1 MDNILRRPMFRGG
14 RVENRGTGITS
25 ALGYADGGRIGF
37 NVGGYPPLVGSSY
50 GKDFTMTRLPA
61 RTAGV
66 PMVIPQA
73 ATTGRELMVIPQS
86 GSMGGGT
93 TGGNLLR
100 GGSSLARYLTP
111 TFAPTIGI
119 ASLLNPETEEEQKAI
134 ADLEEGTGM
143 SGEAIDPELYNLLST
158 EVGKTRA
165 AEDRVFSKGST
176 GVLER
181 IYNTLNPTTSEINR
195 RLQERAT
202 EKPLVDIISNYLTDI
217 RKPASAADLTYR
229 NEEEKQAAI
238 AKEKLIEKIKN
249 ENEANVADKINKIT
263 TDTTTVEVP
272 EKSNRD
278 VMNEYMDMFKSVL
291 GSDQDELTRQKYL
304 ELAKFGTN
312 LLAQGGGKRSTLEK
326 IGAAGTQSIEGLS
339 KIAAQERASDKQIK
353 LAGLQAALKE
363 MDPGTVGK
371 AVNDL
376 KKLVPRERGESIK
389 DYNQRITSMAIETG
403 TGAATRAKVESDK
416 FERLSNNLVTSEI
429 VGDEISGDRAAETI
443 KRYKISLNDLGQ
455 DATTAKQDKK
465 YYIKKDGTIYRYDA
479 KKNSGILP
487 GEPGF

>member
-14 RVENRGTGITS
+14 RVENRGGGITS

-86 GSMGGGT
+86 GT
-93 TGGNLLR
+93 TGGSLLR

-176 GVLER
+176 GVLQR
-181 IYNTLNPTTSEINR
+181 IYDTLNPSAETILS
-195 RLQERAT
+195 RLQESQKQQG
-202 EKPLVDIISNYLTDI
+202 EPIIKTQAY
-217 RKPASAADLTYR
+217 RKEEAARTKL
-229 NEEEKQAAI
+229 EEQLAKQLQ
-238 AKEKLIEKIKN
+238 AK
-249 ENEANVADKINKIT
+249 NEANVADKINKIT

-291 GSDQDELTRQKYL
+291 GEDQDELTRQRYL

-339 KIAAQERASDKQIK
+339 KIAAQERASDRQIK

-363 MDPGTVGK
+363 IGPGTLGQQVK
-371 AVNDL
+371 DL
-376 KKLVPRERGESIK
+376 QKLGVPKSK
-389 DYNQRITSMAIETG
+389 AIEYITKSG
-403 TGAATRAKVESDK
+403 TGVREQTRETKIKEYTDLIADSDGAPKDKRLARVIAEKIDKTNIGFEK
-416 FERLSNNLVTSEI
+416 FEPLPTNTKPEEGGYFYDKQGNLFIGTKTGV
-429 VGDEISGDRAAETI
+429 
-443 KRYKISLNDLGQ
+443 KR
-455 DATTAKQDKK
+455 
-465 YYIKKDGTIYRYDA
+465 
-479 KKNSGILP
+479 IL
-487 GEPGF
+487 

>member
-86 GSMGGGT
+86 GT
-93 TGGNLLR
+93 TGGSLLR

-176 GVLER
+176 GVLQR
-181 IYNTLNPTTSEINR
+181 IYDTLNPSAETILS
-195 RLQERAT
+195 RLQESQKQ
-202 EKPLVDIISNYLTDI
+202 EGEPIIKTQ
-217 RKPASAADLTYR
+217 AYR
-229 NEEEKQAAI
+229 EEEAARTKLEEQLAKQLK
-238 AKEKLIEKIKN
+238 AK
-249 ENEANVADKINKIT
+249 NEANVADKINKIT

-376 KKLVPRERGESIK
+376 KKLVPREQGESIK

-416 FERLSNNLVTSEI
+416 FDRLSNNLVTSEI

>member
-14 RVENRGTGITS
+14 RVENRGMGITS

-50 GKDFTMTRLPA
+50 GKGFTMTRLPA
-61 RTAGV
+61 TTAGV

-73 ATTGRELMVIPQS
+73 GLPMSIPQS

-93 TGGNLLR
+93 TGGSLLR

-111 TFAPTIGI
+111 TFAPTMGI
-119 ASLLNPETEEEQKAI
+119 ASLLNPETEEEKQAI
-134 ADLEEGTGM
+134 ANLEEETGM

-165 AEDRVFSKGST
+165 AEDRVFSEGST
-176 GVLER
+176 GVLQR
-181 IYNTLNPTTSEINR
+181 IYDTLNPSAETILS
-195 RLQERAT
+195 RLQESQKQQG
-202 EKPLVDIISNYLTDI
+202 EPIIKTQ
-217 RKPASAADLTYR
+217 AYR
-229 NEEEKQAAI
+229 EEEAARTKLEEQLAKQLE
-238 AKEKLIEKIKN
+238 AK
-249 ENEANVADKINKIT
+249 NEANVADKINKIT

-339 KIAAQERASDKQIK
+339 KIAAQERASDRQIK
-353 LAGLQAALKE
+353 LAGLQVALKE

-403 TGAATRAKVESDK
+403 TGAATRAQVEANKS
-416 FERLSNNLVTSEI
+416 ERLSNNLVTSEI
-429 VGDEISGDRAAETI
+429 VKDEISGDRAAETI

-465 YYIKKDGTIYRYDA
+465 YYIQKDGTIYRYDA
-479 KKNSGILP
+479 KKNLGILP

>member
-86 GSMGGGT
+86 GT
-93 TGGNLLR
+93 TGGSLLR

-165 AEDRVFSKGST
+165 AEDRVFSEGST
-176 GVLER
+176 GVLQR
-181 IYNTLNPTTSEINR
+181 IYDTLNPSAETILS
-195 RLQERAT
+195 RLQESQKQ
-202 EKPLVDIISNYLTDI
+202 EGEPIIKTQ
-217 RKPASAADLTYR
+217 AYR
-229 NEEEKQAAI
+229 EEEAARTKLEEQLAKQLK
-238 AKEKLIEKIKN
+238 AK
-249 ENEANVADKINKIT
+249 NEANVADKINKIT

-376 KKLVPRERGESIK
+376 KKLVPREQGESIK

-416 FERLSNNLVTSEI
+416 FDRLSNNLVTSEI

-465 YYIKKDGTIYRYDA
+465 YYIQKDGTIYRYDA

>member
-14 RVENRGTGITS
+14 RVENRGGGITS

-86 GSMGGGT
+86 GT
-93 TGGNLLR
+93 TGGSLLR

-176 GVLER
+176 GVLQR
-181 IYNTLNPTTSEINR
+181 IYDTLNPSAETILS
-195 RLQERAT
+195 RLQESQKQ
-202 EKPLVDIISNYLTDI
+202 EGEPIIKTQ
-217 RKPASAADLTYR
+217 AYR
-229 NEEEKQAAI
+229 EEEAARTKLEEQLAKQLK
-238 AKEKLIEKIKN
+238 AK
-249 ENEANVADKINKIT
+249 NEANVADKINKIT
-263 TDTTTVEVP
+263 TDTTTIEVP

-403 TGAATRAKVESDK
+403 TGAATRAKVESEK
-416 FERLSNNLVTSEI
+416 FDRLSNNLFTSEI
-429 VGDEISGDRAAETI
+429 VRDDISGDRAAETI
-443 KRYKISLNDLGQ
+443 KRYKISLNDLDQ

-479 KKNSGILP
+479 KKNLGILP

>member
-14 RVENRGTGITS
+14 RVENRGGGITS

-86 GSMGGGT
+86 GT
-93 TGGNLLR
+93 TGGSLLR

-176 GVLER
+176 GVLQR
-181 IYNTLNPTTSEINR
+181 IYDTLNPSAETILS
-195 RLQERAT
+195 RLQESQKQ
-202 EKPLVDIISNYLTDI
+202 EGEPIIKTQ
-217 RKPASAADLTYR
+217 AYR
-229 NEEEKQAAI
+229 EEEAARTKLEEQLAKQLK
-238 AKEKLIEKIKN
+238 AK
-249 ENEANVADKINKIT
+249 NEANVADKINKIT
-263 TDTTTVEVP
+263 TDTTTIEVP

-416 FERLSNNLVTSEI
+416 FDRLSNNLVTSEI

>member
-1 MDNILRRPMFRGG
+1 
-14 RVENRGTGITS
+14 
-25 ALGYADGGRIGF
+25 
-37 NVGGYPPLVGSSY
+37 
-50 GKDFTMTRLPA
+50 
-61 RTAGV
+61 
-66 PMVIPQA
+66 
-73 ATTGRELMVIPQS
+73 
-86 GSMGGGT
+86 
-93 TGGNLLR
+93 
-100 GGSSLARYLTP
+100 
-111 TFAPTIGI
+111 
-119 ASLLNPETEEEQKAI
+119 
-134 ADLEEGTGM
+134 
-143 SGEAIDPELYNLLST
+143 
-158 EVGKTRA
+158 
-165 AEDRVFSKGST
+165 
-176 GVLER
+176 
-181 IYNTLNPTTSEINR
+181 
-195 RLQERAT
+195 
-202 EKPLVDIISNYLTDI
+202 
-217 RKPASAADLTYR
+217 
-229 NEEEKQAAI
+229 
-238 AKEKLIEKIKN
+238 
-249 ENEANVADKINKIT
+249 
-263 TDTTTVEVP
+263 
-272 EKSNRD
+272 
-278 VMNEYMDMFKSVL
+278 MNEYMDMFKSVL

-403 TGAATRAKVESDK
+403 TGAATRAKVESEK
-416 FERLSNNLVTSEI
+416 FDRLSNNLFTSEI
-429 VGDEISGDRAAETI
+429 VRDDISGDRAAETI
-443 KRYKISLNDLGQ
+443 KRYKISLNDLDQ

>member
-14 RVENRGTGITS
+14 RVENRGGGITS

-86 GSMGGGT
+86 GT
-93 TGGNLLR
+93 TGGSLLR

-165 AEDRVFSKGST
+165 AEDRVFSEGST
-176 GVLER
+176 GVLQR
-181 IYNTLNPTTSEINR
+181 IYDTLNPSAETILS
-195 RLQERAT
+195 RLQESQKQ
-202 EKPLVDIISNYLTDI
+202 EGEPIIKTQ
-217 RKPASAADLTYR
+217 AYR
-229 NEEEKQAAI
+229 EEEAARTKLEEELAKQLK
-238 AKEKLIEKIKN
+238 AK
-249 ENEANVADKINKIT
+249 NEANVADKINKIT

-376 KKLVPRERGESIK
+376 KKLVPREQGESIK

-416 FERLSNNLVTSEI
+416 FDRLSNNLVTSEI
-429 VGDEISGDRAAETI
+429 VRDNISGDRAAETI

>member
-14 RVENRGTGITS
+14 RVENRGGGITS

-86 GSMGGGT
+86 GT
-93 TGGNLLR
+93 TGGSLLR

-119 ASLLNPETEEEQKAI
+119 ASLLNPETEEEKKAI

-165 AEDRVFSKGST
+165 AEDRVFSEGST
-176 GVLER
+176 GVLQR
-181 IYNTLNPTTSEINR
+181 IYDTLNPSAETILS
-195 RLQERAT
+195 RLQESQKQ
-202 EKPLVDIISNYLTDI
+202 EGEPIIKTQ
-217 RKPASAADLTYR
+217 AYR
-229 NEEEKQAAI
+229 EEEAARTKLEEQLAKQLK
-238 AKEKLIEKIKN
+238 AK
-249 ENEANVADKINKIT
+249 NEANVADKINKIT

-376 KKLVPRERGESIK
+376 KKLVPREQGESIK

-416 FERLSNNLVTSEI
+416 FDRLSNNLVTSEI

>member
-86 GSMGGGT
+86 GT
-93 TGGNLLR
+93 TGGSLLR

-176 GVLER
+176 GVLQR
-181 IYNTLNPTTSEINR
+181 IYDTLNPSAETILS
-195 RLQERAT
+195 RLQESQKQ
-202 EKPLVDIISNYLTDI
+202 EGEPIIKTQ
-217 RKPASAADLTYR
+217 AYR
-229 NEEEKQAAI
+229 EEEAARTKLEEQLAKQLK
-238 AKEKLIEKIKN
+238 AK
-249 ENEANVADKINKIT
+249 NEANVADKINKIT

-429 VGDEISGDRAAETI
+429 VRDEISGDRAAETI

>member
-86 GSMGGGT
+86 GT
-93 TGGNLLR
+93 TGGSLLR

-176 GVLER
+176 GVLQR
-181 IYNTLNPTTSEINR
+181 IYDTLNPSAETILS
-195 RLQERAT
+195 RLQESQKQ
-202 EKPLVDIISNYLTDI
+202 EGEPIIKTQ
-217 RKPASAADLTYR
+217 AYR
-229 NEEEKQAAI
+229 EEEAARTKLEEQLAKQLK
-238 AKEKLIEKIKN
+238 AK
-249 ENEANVADKINKIT
+249 NEANVADKINKIT

-376 KKLVPRERGESIK
+376 KKLVPREQGESIK

-416 FERLSNNLVTSEI
+416 FDRLSNNLVTSEI
-429 VGDEISGDRAAETI
+429 VRDEISGDRAAETI

>member
-14 RVENRGTGITS
+14 RVENRGGGITS

-134 ADLEEGTGM
+134 ANLEEETGM

-165 AEDRVFSKGST
+165 AEDRMFSEGST
-176 GVLER
+176 GVLQR
-181 IYNTLNPTTSEINR
+181 IYDTLNPSKEEIIKRYNEQNR
-195 RLQERAT
+195 LAGE
-202 EKPLVDIISNYLTDI
+202 PIIQT
-217 RKPASAADLTYR
+217 RSAR
-229 NEEEKQAAI
+229 EEKAAKTKLEEQL
-238 AKEKLIEKIKN
+238 AKQLEAK
-249 ENEANVADKINKIT
+249 NEANVADKINKIT

-403 TGAATRAKVESDK
+403 TGAATRAKVESEK
-416 FERLSNNLVTSEI
+416 FDRLSNNLFTSEI
-429 VGDEISGDRAAETI
+429 VRDDISGDRAAETI
-443 KRYKISLNDLGQ
+443 KRYKISLNDLDQ

>member
-14 RVENRGTGITS
+14 RVENRGGGITS

-86 GSMGGGT
+86 GT
-93 TGGNLLR
+93 TGGSLLR

-176 GVLER
+176 GVLQR
-181 IYNTLNPTTSEINR
+181 IYDTLNPSAETILS
-195 RLQERAT
+195 RLQESQKQ
-202 EKPLVDIISNYLTDI
+202 EGEPIIKTQ
-217 RKPASAADLTYR
+217 AYR
-229 NEEEKQAAI
+229 EEEAARTKLEEQLAKQLK
-238 AKEKLIEKIKN
+238 AK
-249 ENEANVADKINKIT
+249 NEANVADKINKIT

-376 KKLVPRERGESIK
+376 KKLVPREQGESIK

-416 FERLSNNLVTSEI
+416 FDRLSNNLVTSEI

>member
-86 GSMGGGT
+86 GT
-93 TGGNLLR
+93 TGGSLLR

-134 ADLEEGTGM
+134 ANLEEETGM

-165 AEDRVFSKGST
+165 AEDRVFSEGST
-176 GVLER
+176 GVLQR
-181 IYNTLNPTTSEINR
+181 IYDTLNPSAETILS
-195 RLQERAT
+195 RLQESQKQ
-202 EKPLVDIISNYLTDI
+202 EGEPIIKTQ
-217 RKPASAADLTYR
+217 AYR
-229 NEEEKQAAI
+229 EEEAARTKLEEQLAKQLE
-238 AKEKLIEKIKN
+238 AK
-249 ENEANVADKINKIT
+249 NEANVADKINKIT

-376 KKLVPRERGESIK
+376 KKLVPREQGESIK

-416 FERLSNNLVTSEI
+416 FDRLSNNLVTSEI

>member
-14 RVENRGTGITS
+14 RVENRGGGITS

-86 GSMGGGT
+86 GT
-93 TGGNLLR
+93 TGGSLLR

-165 AEDRVFSKGST
+165 AEDRVFSEGST
-176 GVLER
+176 GVLQR
-181 IYNTLNPTTSEINR
+181 IYDTLNPSAETILS
-195 RLQERAT
+195 RLQESQKQ
-202 EKPLVDIISNYLTDI
+202 EGEPIIKTQ
-217 RKPASAADLTYR
+217 AYR
-229 NEEEKQAAI
+229 EEEAARTKLEEQLAKQLK
-238 AKEKLIEKIKN
+238 AK
-249 ENEANVADKINKIT
+249 NEANVADKINKIT

-291 GSDQDELTRQKYL
+291 GSDQDELIRQKYL

-376 KKLVPRERGESIK
+376 KKLVPREQGESIK

-416 FERLSNNLVTSEI
+416 FDRLSNNLVTSEI
-429 VGDEISGDRAAETI
+429 VRDEISGDRAAETI

>member
-14 RVENRGTGITS
+14 RVENRGGGITS

-134 ADLEEGTGM
+134 ANLEEETGM

-165 AEDRVFSKGST
+165 AEDRMFSEGST
-176 GVLER
+176 GVLQR
-181 IYNTLNPTTSEINR
+181 IYDTLNPSKEEIIKRYNEQNR
-195 RLQERAT
+195 LAGE
-202 EKPLVDIISNYLTDI
+202 PIIQT
-217 RKPASAADLTYR
+217 RSAR
-229 NEEEKQAAI
+229 EEKAAKTKLEEQL
-238 AKEKLIEKIKN
+238 AKQLEAK
-249 ENEANVADKINKIT
+249 NEANVADKINKIT

-376 KKLVPRERGESIK
+376 KKLVPREQGESIK

-416 FERLSNNLVTSEI
+416 FDRLSNNLVTSEI

>member
-14 RVENRGTGITS
+14 RVENRGTAITS

-86 GSMGGGT
+86 GT
-93 TGGNLLR
+93 TGGSLLR

-111 TFAPTIGI
+111 TFAPTMGI

-176 GVLER
+176 GVLQR
-181 IYNTLNPTTSEINR
+181 IYDTLNPSAETILS
-195 RLQERAT
+195 RLQESQKQ
-202 EKPLVDIISNYLTDI
+202 EGEPIIKTQ
-217 RKPASAADLTYR
+217 AYR
-229 NEEEKQAAI
+229 EEEAARTKLEEQLAKQLK
-238 AKEKLIEKIKN
+238 AK
-249 ENEANVADKINKIT
+249 NEANVADKINKIT

-376 KKLVPRERGESIK
+376 KKLVPREQGESIK

-416 FERLSNNLVTSEI
+416 FDRLSNNLVTSEI

>member
-86 GSMGGGT
+86 GT
-93 TGGNLLR
+93 TGGSLLR

-165 AEDRVFSKGST
+165 AEDRVFSEGST
-176 GVLER
+176 GVLQR
-181 IYNTLNPTTSEINR
+181 IYDTLNPSAETILS
-195 RLQERAT
+195 RLQESQKQ
-202 EKPLVDIISNYLTDI
+202 EGEPIIKTQ
-217 RKPASAADLTYR
+217 AYR
-229 NEEEKQAAI
+229 EEEAARTKLEEQLAKQLK
-238 AKEKLIEKIKN
+238 AK
-249 ENEANVADKINKIT
+249 NEANVADKINKIT

-291 GSDQDELTRQKYL
+291 GEDQDELTRQRYL

-376 KKLVPRERGESIK
+376 KKLVPREQGESIK

-416 FERLSNNLVTSEI
+416 FDRLSNNLVTSEI

>member
-14 RVENRGTGITS
+14 RVEKRGGGITS
-25 ALGYADGGRIGF
+25 VLGYADGGRIGF

-86 GSMGGGT
+86 GT
-93 TGGNLLR
+93 TGGSLLR

-111 TFAPTIGI
+111 TFAPTMGI
-119 ASLLNPETEEEQKAI
+119 ASLLNPETEEEKKAI

-165 AEDRVFSKGST
+165 AEDRVFSEGST
-176 GVLER
+176 GVLQR
-181 IYNTLNPTTSEINR
+181 IYDTLNPSAETILS
-195 RLQERAT
+195 RLQESQKQ
-202 EKPLVDIISNYLTDI
+202 EGEPIIKTQ
-217 RKPASAADLTYR
+217 AYR
-229 NEEEKQAAI
+229 EEEAARTKLEEQLAKQLK
-238 AKEKLIEKIKN
+238 AK
-249 ENEANVADKINKIT
+249 NEANVADKINKIT

-376 KKLVPRERGESIK
+376 KKLVPREQGESIK

-416 FERLSNNLVTSEI
+416 FDRLSNNLVTSEI

>member
-86 GSMGGGT
+86 GT
-93 TGGNLLR
+93 TGGSLLR

-165 AEDRVFSKGST
+165 AEDRVFSEGST
-176 GVLER
+176 GVLQR
-181 IYNTLNPTTSEINR
+181 IYDTLNPSAETILS
-195 RLQERAT
+195 RLQESQKQ
-202 EKPLVDIISNYLTDI
+202 EGEPIIKTQ
-217 RKPASAADLTYR
+217 AYR
-229 NEEEKQAAI
+229 EEEAARTKLEEQLAKQLK
-238 AKEKLIEKIKN
+238 AK
-249 ENEANVADKINKIT
+249 NEANVADKINKIT

-376 KKLVPRERGESIK
+376 KKLVPREQGESIK

-416 FERLSNNLVTSEI
+416 FDRLSNNLVTSEI
-429 VGDEISGDRAAETI
+429 VRDEISGDRAAETI

>member
-14 RVENRGTGITS
+14 RVENRGGGITS

-86 GSMGGGT
+86 GT
-93 TGGNLLR
+93 TGGSLLR

-134 ADLEEGTGM
+134 ANLEEETGM

-165 AEDRVFSKGST
+165 AEDRVFSEGST
-176 GVLER
+176 GVLQR
-181 IYNTLNPTTSEINR
+181 IYDTLNPSAETILS
-195 RLQERAT
+195 RLQESQKQ
-202 EKPLVDIISNYLTDI
+202 EGEPIIKTQ
-217 RKPASAADLTYR
+217 AYR
-229 NEEEKQAAI
+229 EEEAARTKLEEQLAKQLK
-238 AKEKLIEKIKN
+238 AK
-249 ENEANVADKINKIT
+249 NEANVADKINKIT

-376 KKLVPRERGESIK
+376 KKLVPREQGESIK

-416 FERLSNNLVTSEI
+416 FDRLSNNLVTSEI

>member
-14 RVENRGTGITS
+14 RVENRGGGITS

-86 GSMGGGT
+86 GT
-93 TGGNLLR
+93 TGGSLLR

-165 AEDRVFSKGST
+165 AEDRVFSEGST

-238 AKEKLIEKIKN
+238 AKEQLIEKIKN

-263 TDTTTVEVP
+263 TDTTTTMEVP

-291 GSDQDELTRQKYL
+291 GEDQDELTRQRYL

-339 KIAAQERASDKQIK
+339 KIAAQERASDRQIK

-363 MDPGTVGK
+363 IGPGTLGQQVK
-371 AVNDL
+371 DL
-376 KKLVPRERGESIK
+376 QKLGVPKSK
-389 DYNQRITSMAIETG
+389 AIEYITKSG
-403 TGAATRAKVESDK
+403 TGVREQTRETKIKEYTDLIADSDGAPKDKRLARVIAEKIDKTNIGFEK
-416 FERLSNNLVTSEI
+416 FEPLPTNTKPEEGGYFYDKQGNLFIGTKTGV
-429 VGDEISGDRAAETI
+429 
-443 KRYKISLNDLGQ
+443 KR
-455 DATTAKQDKK
+455 
-465 YYIKKDGTIYRYDA
+465 
-479 KKNSGILP
+479 IL
-487 GEPGF
+487 

>member
-86 GSMGGGT
+86 GT
-93 TGGNLLR
+93 TGGSLLR

-176 GVLER
+176 GVLQR
-181 IYNTLNPTTSEINR
+181 IYDTLNPSAETILS
-195 RLQERAT
+195 RLQESQKQ
-202 EKPLVDIISNYLTDI
+202 EGEPIIKTQ
-217 RKPASAADLTYR
+217 AYR
-229 NEEEKQAAI
+229 EEEAARTKLEEQLAKQLK
-238 AKEKLIEKIKN
+238 AK
-249 ENEANVADKINKIT
+249 NEANVADKINKIK

-429 VGDEISGDRAAETI
+429 VRDDISGDRATETI

>member
-14 RVENRGTGITS
+14 RVENRGGGITS
-25 ALGYADGGRIGF
+25 LLGYANGGQVTPKRGL
-37 NVGGYPPLVGSSY
+37 VDMPGGY
-50 GKDFTMTRLPA
+50 
-61 RTAGV
+61 AGV
-66 PMVIPQA
+66 TPAVTGTNILEKNLSNQGFGQSPLYKLGKTIDEY
-73 ATTGRELMVIPQS
+73 TTKPL
-86 GSMGGGT
+86 
-93 TGGNLLR
+93 GNL
-100 GGSSLARYLTP
+100 SA
-111 TFAPTIGI
+111 TIGNYFSGL
-119 ASLLNPETEEEQKAI
+119 AGYPELFPYREPSPSNIFVPSSIEETPEKT
-134 ADLEEGTGM
+134 LEEKL
-143 SGEAIDPELYNLLST
+143 AKQL
-158 EVGKTRA
+158 
-165 AEDRVFSKGST
+165 
-176 GVLER
+176 
-181 IYNTLNPTTSEINR
+181 
-195 RLQERAT
+195 
-202 EKPLVDIISNYLTDI
+202 
-217 RKPASAADLTYR
+217 
-229 NEEEKQAAI
+229 EEK
-238 AKEKLIEKIKN
+238 
-249 ENEANVADKINKIT
+249 NEANVADKINKIT
-263 TDTTTVEVP
+263 TDTTTIEVP

-376 KKLVPRERGESIK
+376 KKLVPREQGESIK

-416 FERLSNNLVTSEI
+416 FDRLSNNLVTSEI
-429 VGDEISGDRAAETI
+429 VRDEISGDRAAETI

>member
-14 RVENRGTGITS
+14 RVENRGTGIIS

-86 GSMGGGT
+86 GT
-93 TGGNLLR
+93 TGGSLLR

-176 GVLER
+176 GVLQR
-181 IYNTLNPTTSEINR
+181 IYDTLNPSAETILS
-195 RLQERAT
+195 RLQESQKQ
-202 EKPLVDIISNYLTDI
+202 EGEPIIKTQ
-217 RKPASAADLTYR
+217 AYR
-229 NEEEKQAAI
+229 EEEAARTKLEEQLAKQLK
-238 AKEKLIEKIKN
+238 AK
-249 ENEANVADKINKIT
+249 NEANVADKINKIT

-376 KKLVPRERGESIK
+376 KKLVPREQGESIK

-416 FERLSNNLVTSEI
+416 FDRLSNNLVTSEI
-429 VGDEISGDRAAETI
+429 VRDEISGDRAAETI

-465 YYIKKDGTIYRYDA
+465 YYIQKDGTIYRYDA

-487 GEPGF
+487 GESGF

>member
-86 GSMGGGT
+86 GT
-93 TGGNLLR
+93 TGGSLLR

-176 GVLER
+176 GVLQR
-181 IYNTLNPTTSEINR
+181 IYDTLNPSAETILS
-195 RLQERAT
+195 RLQESQKQ
-202 EKPLVDIISNYLTDI
+202 EGEPIIKTQ
-217 RKPASAADLTYR
+217 AYR
-229 NEEEKQAAI
+229 EEEAARTKLEEQLAKQLQ
-238 AKEKLIEKIKN
+238 AK
-249 ENEANVADKINKIT
+249 NEANVADKINKIT

-376 KKLVPRERGESIK
+376 KKLVPREQGESIK

-416 FERLSNNLVTSEI
+416 FDRLSNNLVTSEI

>member
-14 RVENRGTGITS
+14 RVENRGGGITS

-86 GSMGGGT
+86 GT
-93 TGGNLLR
+93 TGGSLLR

-165 AEDRVFSKGST
+165 AEDRVFSEGST
-176 GVLER
+176 GVLQR
-181 IYNTLNPTTSEINR
+181 IYDTLNPSAETILS
-195 RLQERAT
+195 RLQESQKQ
-202 EKPLVDIISNYLTDI
+202 EGEPIIKTQ
-217 RKPASAADLTYR
+217 AYR
-229 NEEEKQAAI
+229 EEEAARTKLEEQLAKQLK
-238 AKEKLIEKIKN
+238 AK
-249 ENEANVADKINKIT
+249 NEANVADKINKIT

-376 KKLVPRERGESIK
+376 KKLVPREQGESIK

-416 FERLSNNLVTSEI
+416 FDRLSNNLVTSEI

-465 YYIKKDGTIYRYDA
+465 YYIQKDGTIYRYDA

>member
-14 RVENRGTGITS
+14 RVENRGGGITS

-86 GSMGGGT
+86 GT
-93 TGGNLLR
+93 TGGSLLR

-165 AEDRVFSKGST
+165 AEDRVFSEGST
-176 GVLER
+176 GVLQR
-181 IYNTLNPTTSEINR
+181 IYDTLNPSAETILS
-195 RLQERAT
+195 RLQESQKQ
-202 EKPLVDIISNYLTDI
+202 EGEPIIKTQ
-217 RKPASAADLTYR
+217 AYR
-229 NEEEKQAAI
+229 EEEAARTKLEEQLAKQLK
-238 AKEKLIEKIKN
+238 AK
-249 ENEANVADKINKIT
+249 NEANVADKINKIT

-416 FERLSNNLVTSEI
+416 FDRLSNNLVTSEI
-429 VGDEISGDRAAETI
+429 VRDEISGDRAAETI